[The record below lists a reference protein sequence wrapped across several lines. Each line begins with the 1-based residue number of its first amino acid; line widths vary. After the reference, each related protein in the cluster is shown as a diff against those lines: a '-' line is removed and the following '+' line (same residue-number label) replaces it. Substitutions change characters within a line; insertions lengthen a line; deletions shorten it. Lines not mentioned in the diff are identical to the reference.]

1 MAGIEA
7 PLQIANTTRQI
18 IQTVNEFSKV
28 QETSLVHWFMSSISS
43 LELFLSHLLLNPAL
57 LYLKILRVLRQTYK
71 WDQKNQS
78 IQIRQPIR
86 DILIK
91 EITMLFNW
99 VSTLV
104 PILKP

>member
-1 MAGIEA
+1 
-7 PLQIANTTRQI
+7 
-18 IQTVNEFSKV
+18 
-28 QETSLVHWFMSSISS
+28 MSSISS

-99 VSTLV
+99 VSIFV
-104 PILKP
+104 PILKPQVAYHMHTEDSVLPSNYNISVLDQYMPPHKISIIA